1 MAKLPNIDWSRLGA
15 EAVVIIVSVL
25 AALALDDWR
34 DARADRELEHHLIVS
49 LKEDL
54 TADLDELDSVL
65 KSAKAVEQ
73 ASSFLLGKSDGY
85 VAEEFGPAGLGLSRL
100 VEQSPDAIQAT
111 PQEVAVRAIAGGI
124 DFDLS
129 DLTF

>member
-34 DARADRELEHHLIVS
+34 DARADRELEYHLIVS

-65 KSAKAVEQ
+65 KSRQ
-73 ASSFLLGKSDGY
+73 
-85 VAEEFGPAGLGLSRL
+85 
-100 VEQSPDAIQAT
+100 
-111 PQEVAVRAIAGGI
+111 
-124 DFDLS
+124 
-129 DLTF
+129 